1 MKTNRRNPFSRLA
14 SHFTAGILISFSALP
29 AFSATRDWSATA
41 ADTVWATGSNW
52 VGGNAPADSLTTDDA
67 RFNQTS
73 YTSQPNYGTRSINRL
88 IFGDGTVVTA
98 PVTLSGTALSLGGDI
113 TVNANS
119 GTVDINGSS
128 QIGWGTFQATNN
140 SASLLTIG
148 AGLRSRG
155 AAGTTTF
162 SFNGSGQISV
172 PGSISNGG
180 GTNEVRVFKSGAG
193 SLSLSGINT
202 FTGGIQLSGSTA
214 NSQLNINSTTALGSA
229 TSRLTI
235 DSGDNAR
242 INNTSGGAIT
252 IANNN
257 PQTWTNNF
265 TFVGTNEL
273 NMGTGAITL
282 GGSRTVTVSASTL
295 TLGGIID
302 DGTSSFSLTKAGT
315 GTMTL
320 TARNTYNGN
329 TTITNGRL
337 NLNHTATSNPAIL
350 GNVTLSTSS
359 ARPILYLLA
368 NNQLEST
375 ATISSTLSGS
385 NSIFTDIILG
395 GRSQTIAGF
404 VASGAPGSNGRTIV
418 SNRPTGDSGG
428 GNGVLTINNSST
440 VTLGGGRLEIRDGGS
455 GTLEIVKDGPGILVF
470 NLSAASGVTNTY
482 TGGFT
487 LKAGTTQI
495 AGPAFGATTPI
506 RLQGGT
512 ISSSN
517 TTARTFV
524 SGNTVSL
531 EADMTLGDAT
541 NNGKLTFPGAAT
553 LSDNRTLAINSTIE
567 FSGGLGEAT
576 AGRTLTKTGP
586 GQLILAGT
594 STYTG
599 ATNVNTGRFDIAGT
613 LASPVTVAAGA
624 TIGGEGTSNNS
635 LTFGAGTSTLAFDPA
650 TTEALTTASVSTS
663 GATVVVSPVGTV
675 TTGATY
681 TVLTNTAGFS
691 GSPAP
696 TYIPSSR
703 GTLAFGGP
711 LSGGFPTQL
720 QFTAAAP
727 VATLT
732 WTGNSAS
739 PTLWDINTTANWS
752 NGVTAD
758 KFFDFDSITFDD
770 SATTTTVAIQP
781 ASVNVA
787 SFTVNNPTK
796 PYTFSGGSIT
806 GTGDLLKSGNASL
819 TLSNANSFTGG
830 TTLNAGTL
838 NINNPTALGAAT
850 GPFIIAGGTIDNTS
864 GSAITTASY
873 PITLDANLNFS
884 GTNDL
889 NLGAGATNL
898 GSTTATSR
906 TITTTAGTL
915 RLGGVIS
922 DGLGGAN
929 EIIKSGAGTLTLA
942 GASTYTG
949 QTTISAGTLR
959 LGASSGAL
967 TGPLGD
973 TGPGTVVQ
981 NGATLDFAGFG
992 VGVESLSIAG
1002 TGVGGNGALVN
1013 SGGEQ
1018 TSALRFLTLTANAS
1032 IGASGNRYDI
1042 RGASAASPGS
1052 LDMGGFNLTKTGG
1065 GYFTIVNTTVTPG
1078 VGNIDIV
1085 GGTLGLHATNI
1096 LDGGA
1101 SNTITIRNGAALD
1114 CFESGTWNVPIWS
1127 VLMDA
1132 GSSFT
1137 SSGGTTGWD
1146 STVTLN
1152 GTANLGGSA
1161 NLTLNGVV
1169 SGASGA
1175 LTKIGAGN
1183 LNLNG
1188 TAANTYGGPT
1198 TVNAG
1203 TLNLGKTVGV
1213 NAVPGN
1219 ITINSGGVSLL
1230 AADQI
1235 PNASSVTL
1243 TTATSKFNINGRSET
1258 IANLDMQNANSATS
1272 EGLVTGATGKLTIT
1286 GTLTHT
1292 LGNIT
1297 LNSSGAGNSS
1307 EINANTVINNGGSW
1321 IFGTTDG
1328 TQSLN
1333 IGAGGLI
1340 IGNGSTIAVGASVAS
1355 PNFISL
1361 GGNVTSTAAATTNT
1375 ISGAGS
1381 LNLNATRTFNV
1392 ADGAAASDLTIA
1404 SVIADGTGTGSM
1416 IKTGLGT
1423 QTLASANSYT
1433 GATTINGGTLA
1444 LGVAGSIAN
1453 TSAINIAA
1461 GARFETVLQPTYA
1474 MPTGRTFTFSLDAA
1488 DAGSSGQINAA
1499 GLDITNGTVA
1509 FNITGPLNDPSYVL
1523 ATYTSRT
1530 GAAFASV
1537 TPPSGYTLDYAFNGG
1552 TQIALVQSATSPYVT
1567 WGTPFGLAAGSEGG
1581 DLDND
1586 GLSNFEEF
1594 AFGLTPNSG
1603 SSVNPITAQLNKT
1616 NGQFTYQRLAGS
1628 GLTYSVW
1635 TSENLITWTE
1645 DTAAIQTPTLA
1656 GANESVAVT
1665 LSATPKPLTASRLF
1679 IRVRA
1684 N

>member
-1 MKTNRRNPFSRLA
+1 MKPSFRNPLLRRLA
-14 SHFTAGILISFSALP
+14 LTATITIAATASAFAASATWNVATSGDWSLATNWSAGVPGVSGNTTTTDTAGFGG
-29 AFSATRDWSATA
+29 AT
-41 ADTVWATGSNW
+41 NY
-52 VGGNAPADSLTTDDA
+52 TTYLA
-67 RFNQTS
+67 
-73 YTSQPNYGTRSINRL
+73 GTRSINTVTFSNTSTTALLGGTTATAANETINLFAGLTINAGSGAVTIGDTASSPTRSVNIRMGSSTIANNSSSPLTIANGFGSRGTGSTTTITLGGSGNTILSGSVGPGAGAALAL
-88 IFGDGTVVTA
+88 IKANAGTL
-98 PVTLSGTALSLGGDI
+98 TLSG
-113 TVNANS
+113 
-119 GTVDINGSS
+119 
-128 QIGWGTFQATNN
+128 NN
-140 SASLLTIG
+140 S
-148 AGLRSRG
+148 
-155 AAGTTTF
+155 
-162 SFNGSGQISV
+162 
-172 PGSISNGG
+172 
-180 GTNEVRVFKSGAG
+180 
-193 SLSLSGINT
+193 
-202 FTGGIQLSGSTA
+202 FTGGLAINAGTVTISAATNTFSGGIALSGATA
-214 NSQLNINSTTALGSA
+214 GTRLNLNSTTALGAAASSLSISGGNNASIDNSSA
-229 TSRLTI
+229 
-235 DSGDNAR
+235 
-242 INNTSGGAIT
+242 GAIT
-252 IANNN
+252 VANNN
-257 PQTWTNNF
+257 PQSWSSDF
-265 TFVGTNEL
+265 TFVGTRDL
-273 NMGTGAITL
+273 NMGTGNITL
-282 GGSRTVTVSASTL
+282 GGTRQITASASTL
-295 TLGGIID
+295 TLGGVIA
-302 DGTSSFSLTKAGT
+302 DGASTFGLTKAGNGTIVLANANTYDGITTVNAGILRPTNANALGSTT
-315 GTMTL
+315 GGTVASAGSIEL
-320 TARNTYNGN
+320 TAGLTPN
-329 TTITNGRL
+329 
-337 NLNHTATSNPAIL
+337 
-350 GNVTLSTSS
+350 S
-359 ARPILYLLA
+359 AEA
-368 NNQLEST
+368 
-375 ATISSTLSGS
+375 
-385 NSIFTDIILG
+385 
-395 GRSQTIAGF
+395 
-404 VASGAPGSNGRTIV
+404 
-418 SNRPTGDSGG
+418 
-428 GNGVLTINNSST
+428 LTINGSGTDFSGALRAGT
-440 VTLGGGRLEIRDGGS
+440 GGGTWAGPIAIGAAGARIGATAGNTLTITGTIADGASNTFAISGQSGTGVVVINPTTANTYTGKTDIVRGILRLGKTDALPTSTMLDVDSASAVADAAVLDLAGFNQTAGGLRDGATSGFSGRITNSVAATTSTLTLNQSEETFYEGTIENGAGIVALVKNGS
-455 GTLEIVKDGPGILVF
+455 GTL
-470 NLSAASGVTNTY
+470 NL
-482 TGGFT
+482 
-487 LKAGTTQI
+487 
-495 AGPAFGATTPI
+495 
-506 RLQGGT
+506 
-512 ISSSN
+512 
-517 TTARTFV
+517 
-524 SGNTVSL
+524 
-531 EADMTLGDAT
+531 
-541 NNGKLTFPGAAT
+541 
-553 LSDNRTLAINSTIE
+553 NRAN
-567 FSGGLGEAT
+567 
-576 AGRTLTKTGP
+576 
-586 GQLILAGT
+586 
-594 STYTG
+594 TYTG
-599 ATNVNTGRFDIAGT
+599 ATSVNAGRLNIGLLSPAGT
-613 LASPVTVAAGA
+613 TLTSPVTVAAGA
-624 TIGGEGTSNNS
+624 TIGGEGTSSSS
-635 LTFGAGTSTLAFDPA
+635 LTFGTGTSTLVFNP
-650 TTEALTTASVSTS
+650 TTVESLTAASVSTT
-663 GATVVVSPVGTV
+663 GATVVITPDSSLASGV
-675 TTGATY
+675 TY
-681 TVLTNTAGFS
+681 TVLTNSAGFT
-691 GSPAP
+691 GSPSS
-696 TYIPSSR
+696 TYTPSSR
-703 GTLAFGGP
+703 GTLAFGGV
-711 LSGGFPTQL
+711 GNTEL
-720 QFTAAAP
+720 QFTAADP
-727 VATLT
+727 VTTLT
-732 WTGNSAS
+732 WKGESAS
-739 PTLWDINTTANWS
+739 PTLWDINTTANWDDGS
-752 NGVTAD
+752 GVTT
-758 KFFDFDSITFDD
+758 FFDLDSVSFDD
-770 SATTTTVAIQP
+770 SAATTNVVLQP
-781 ASVNVA
+781 LSVNVGSIA
-787 SFTVNNPTK
+787 INNPTK
-796 PYTFSGGSIT
+796 PYSFSGGSIT
-806 GTGDLLKSGNASL
+806 GTGDLLKNGGASL

-850 GPFIIAGGTIDNTS
+850 APFIIAGGTIDNTS
-864 GSAITTASY
+864 GSALTTASY
-873 PITLDANLNFS
+873 PLTLDADLNFS

-915 RLGGVIS
+915 RLGGVIA

-967 TGPLGD
+967 SGPLGD
-973 TGPGTVVQ
+973 TGPGTIVQ
-981 NGATLDFAGFG
+981 DGATLDFAGFG
-992 VGVESLSIAG
+992 VGVESVSIAG

-1042 RGASAASPGS
+1042 RGASAASPGL

-1114 CFESGTWNVPIWS
+1114 CFQSGTWNAPIWS

-1132 GSSFT
+1132 GSTFT

-1152 GTANLGGSA
+1152 GEANLGGSA
-1161 NLTLNGVV
+1161 ALTLNGVV
-1169 SGASGA
+1169 SGTSGA
-1175 LTKIGAGN
+1175 LTKVGAGN

-1235 PNASSVTL
+1235 PNASSVAL

-1272 EGLVTGATGKLTIT
+1272 EGLVTGAAGKLTIT

-1297 LNSSGAGNSS
+1297 LNSSGAGNST

-1333 IGAGGLI
+1333 IGPGGLT
-1340 IGNGSTIAVGASVAS
+1340 IGNGSTIAVGASVAAA
-1355 PNFISL
+1355 NFISL
-1361 GGNVTSTAAATTNT
+1361 GGNVTSTAAATTST

-1404 SVIADGTGTGSM
+1404 SVIANGAATGGLV
-1416 IKTGLGT
+1416 KTGLGT
-1423 QTLASANSYT
+1423 QTLASANTYS
-1433 GATTINGGTLA
+1433 GATTVSGGTLA
-1444 LGVAGSIAN
+1444 LGAAGSITN
-1453 TSAINIAA
+1453 TSAIDIAA

-1552 TQIALVQSATSPYVT
+1552 TQIALVQSATSPYAS
-1567 WGTPFGLAAGSEGG
+1567 WGTPFGLTAGSEAG

-1586 GLSNFEEF
+1586 GLSNFQEF
-1594 AFGLTPNSG
+1594 AFGLSPNSG
-1603 SSVNPITAQLNKT
+1603 SSVNPITTQLNKT

-1628 GLTYSVW
+1628 GLTYSIW

-1645 DTAAIQTPTLA
+1645 DTAAIQTPTPA
-1656 GANESVAVT
+1656 EANESVAVT
-1665 LSATPKPLTASRLF
+1665 LSATPKPLTASKLF
-1679 IRVRA
+1679 IQVKA
-1684 N
+1684 E